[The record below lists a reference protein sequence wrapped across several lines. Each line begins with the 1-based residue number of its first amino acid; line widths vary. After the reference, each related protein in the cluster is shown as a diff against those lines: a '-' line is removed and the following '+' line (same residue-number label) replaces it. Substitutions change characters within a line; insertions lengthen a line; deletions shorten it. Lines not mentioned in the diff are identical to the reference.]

1 LQSRNQRSRTHAVVH
16 PFIPTHKRPAHER
29 AKLITVYAYDA
40 ESIITQHND
49 TIESLEQPDT
59 SAVNWVNID
68 GFNEKDIEVLSN
80 QYAIHLLVQE
90 DILSYGQR
98 PKVDEIENTLSVL
111 MYMLYYN
118 TQTNTIEQEQVSILL
133 VGKKVISFQEDAS
146 RDVFDPIREKLKLKN
161 SKLRQRGADY
171 LFYSL
176 IDIIVDSYFIVIEH
190 LGNQIE
196 LTEEDLLQKASPESF
211 TRINQ
216 LRKEII
222 LLKRN
227 VSPVRD
233 MIAAILRNDSE
244 NLDDRTTK
252 YFKDV
257 YDHIIQAND
266 LIENYR
272 DLVMSLQDLY
282 LNNLNL
288 RMNEVM
294 KTLTILTTV
303 MAPAT
308 VIGGIFGMN
317 FDVIPFAHNHWGFYG
332 TIITMLIIP
341 VFMIYWFKNRGWFT
355 SDWEQFTPS
364 SKDTATQ

>member
-1 LQSRNQRSRTHAVVH
+1 
-16 PFIPTHKRPAHER
+16 
-29 AKLITVYAYDA
+29 
-40 ESIITQHND
+40 
-49 TIESLEQPDT
+49 
-59 SAVNWVNID
+59 
-68 GFNEKDIEVLSN
+68 
-80 QYAIHLLVQE
+80 
-90 DILSYGQR
+90 
-98 PKVDEIENTLSVL
+98 VDEIENILSVL

-118 TQTNTIEQEQVSILL
+118 EQTNSIEQEQVTILL
-133 VGKKVISFQEDAS
+133 IGQTVISFQEDAS
-146 RDVFDPIREKLKLKN
+146 RDVFDPIRDKLKLKN

-196 LTEEDLLQKASPESF
+196 QTEEDLLQKASPESF
-211 TRINQ
+211 ARINQ

-233 MIAAILRNDSE
+233 MMAAILRNDSE

-317 FDVIPFAHNHWGFYG
+317 FDVIPFAHNQWGFFG
-332 TIITMLIIP
+332 IIVAMLVIP
-341 VFMIYWFKNRGWFT
+341 VFMIYWFKRRGWFR
-355 SDWEQFTPS
+355 SDWAPNTS
-364 SKDTATQ
+364 ADNS